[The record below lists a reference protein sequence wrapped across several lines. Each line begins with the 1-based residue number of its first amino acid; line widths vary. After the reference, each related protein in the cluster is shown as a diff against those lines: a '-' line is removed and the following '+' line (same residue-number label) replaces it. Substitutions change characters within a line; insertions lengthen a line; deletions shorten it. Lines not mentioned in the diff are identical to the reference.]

1 MNTASARL
9 IYLPLPVKASKMSN
23 NLASVLDFSGLSL
36 IVPSVPVEG
45 SDVGYSVRRI
55 FCVGL
60 NYMDHAKEMG
70 RTVERSAPFYFT
82 KSPFSIVLSGGKVP
96 YPAETTNYHHEIEMV
111 VAMGAPAFRVNP
123 NEALNRVFGYAC
135 GLDMTRRDL
144 QIASREK
151 GRPWDLGKDVEQSAI
166 ISKIVPASRI
176 GHPRQ
181 GAIRLSV
188 NGASRQHSDI
198 DQMIWSVPEIIA
210 DLSRFYHLNAGDLIY
225 TGTPHGVGAV
235 SAGDALEGEVEG
247 VATITMM
254 VSNAE

>member
-1 MNTASARL
+1 
-9 IYLPLPVKASKMSN
+9 MSST
-23 NLASVLDFSGLSL
+23 LTSVPDFSGLPL
-36 IVPSVPVEG
+36 TVPSVPVDG
-45 SDVGYSVRRI
+45 TNVGYPVRRI

-70 RTVERSAPFYFT
+70 RTVERTAPFYFT
-82 KSPFSIVLSGGKVP
+82 KSPFSIVLSGGEVP
-96 YPAETTNYHHEIEMV
+96 YPTETTNYHHEIEMV
-111 VAMGAPAFRVNP
+111 VAMGAPAFRVSAE
-123 NEALNRVFGYAC
+123 EALSKIYGYAC

-166 ISKIVPASRI
+166 VSKIAPASRI

-188 NGASRQHSDI
+188 NGTTRQDSDI
-198 DQMIWSVPEIIA
+198 NQMIWSVSEIIA
-210 DLSRFYHLNAGDLIY
+210 DLSRFYRLNAGDLIY

-235 SAGDALEGEVEG
+235 SPGDQLEGEVEG
-247 VATITMM
+247 IAAINMTVLSA
-254 VSNAE
+254 A

>member
-1 MNTASARL
+1 
-9 IYLPLPVKASKMSN
+9 MSN
-23 NLASVLDFSGLSL
+23 NPASAPDFSGLPL

-45 SDVGYSVRRI
+45 SDVGYPVRRI

-70 RTVERSAPFYFT
+70 RTVERNAPFYFT
-82 KSPFSIVLSGGKVP
+82 KSPFSIVLSGGQVP
-96 YPAETTNYHHEIEMV
+96 YPTETSNYHHEIEMV
-111 VAMGAPAFRVNP
+111 VAMGAPAFRVSVDD
-123 NEALNRVFGYAC
+123 ALSKVYGYAC

-144 QIASREK
+144 QIASRDK

-166 ISKIVPASRI
+166 ISEIAPASRI
-176 GHPRQ
+176 GHPSQ
-181 GAIRLSV
+181 GGIRLSV
-188 NGASRQHSDI
+188 NGNSRQHSDI

-235 SAGDALEGEVEG
+235 SPGDHLEGEVEG
-247 VATITMM
+247 VASINMI
-254 VSNAE
+254 VLSAS

>member
-1 MNTASARL
+1 M
-9 IYLPLPVKASKMSN
+9 P
-23 NLASVLDFSGLSL
+23 DFSGLSL

-45 SDVGYSVRRI
+45 SDVGYPVRRI

-82 KSPFSIVLSGGKVP
+82 KSPFSIVLSGGKIP
-96 YPAETTNYHHEIEMV
+96 YPSETTNYHHEIEMV
-111 VAMGAPAFRVNP
+111 VAMGGSAFRVTP
-123 NEALNRVFGYAC
+123 DKALSKVYGYAC

-144 QIASREK
+144 QVASREK

-166 ISKIVPASRI
+166 VSKIMPASLV
-176 GHPRQ
+176 GHPRR

-188 NGASRQHSDI
+188 NGAPRQNSDI
-198 DQMIWSVPEIIA
+198 DQMVWTVPEIIS

-235 SAGDALEGEVEG
+235 SAGDKLEGEVEG
-247 VATITMM
+247 VATISLM
-254 VSNAE
+254 VLNAE